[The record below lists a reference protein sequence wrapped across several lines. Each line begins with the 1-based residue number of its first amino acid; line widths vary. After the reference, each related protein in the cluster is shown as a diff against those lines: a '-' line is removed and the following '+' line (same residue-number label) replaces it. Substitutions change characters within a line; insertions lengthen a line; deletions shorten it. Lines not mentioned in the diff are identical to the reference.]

1 MFKTAPQEPTL
12 RREQIDDLIPNG
24 SADMEWADAIYLS
37 RQGSRVDH
45 QGLAS
50 PDAAAPI
57 LEPAART
64 CRDDLTRN
72 DIAAVQEMAH
82 RRADRPALNIWTGR
96 LDKRPTAAASP
107 CLLCRDAT

>member
-1 MFKTAPQEPTL
+1 MFKTTLQEPTR
-12 RREQIDDLIPNG
+12 RREQIDDLIHNG
-24 SADMEWADAIYLS
+24 SADMEWADAVYLS

-45 QGLAS
+45 QSFAP

-57 LEPAART
+57 LETAAGT

-82 RRADRPALNIWTGR
+82 RRADRPGLNIRTGR
-96 LDKRPTAAASP
+96 LDERPTAAASP
-107 CLLCRDAT
+107 SLLSRDAA